1 MRKAPVYLVLALL
14 VLIAGQGGHEL
25 SQLESVVGPYR
36 WGLIEWESTHF
47 LDKWRYRI
55 EQAIPW
61 HTPPVAK
68 EQVLQEFFQL
78 SHEIEDL
85 EKELVQLAE
94 DETGAK
100 PQAEEAVSLL
110 AELGRKRSGI
120 KSQAEERLE
129 AEVSAIL
136 SEEGFESR
144 LGLIWPPVDV
154 ELVTPPSVLV
164 LSPRNVIERQKDF
177 VLRPGLDLND
187 REELEDK
194 IFLEQDLSALVVNIG
209 GIATYPSV
217 VAAVSGLRRAM
228 EIAAHEWLHQ
238 YWFFRPLGR
247 NYARDSDT
255 TILNESAADLAAKE
269 LNRRAYAAV
278 TGEPVEQPQEPNQT
292 PTPAADEFDFRESMR
307 ETRLHTDDL
316 LAAGRVKEAEDYMEE
331 RRQLFLMNGYS
342 IRKLN
347 QAFFAFYGTYA
358 NNPASVSPIND
369 ELKLFRATLPTVG
382 DFIKEMSQFGS
393 YQEFKAHLLT
403 LEPLTT
409 QP

>member
-1 MRKAPVYLVLALL
+1 M
-14 VLIAGQGGHEL
+14 
-25 SQLESVVGPYR
+25 
-36 WGLIEWESTHF
+36 
-47 LDKWRYRI
+47 
-55 EQAIPW
+55 
-61 HTPPVAK
+61 
-68 EQVLQEFFQL
+68 
-78 SHEIEDL
+78 
-85 EKELVQLAE
+85 
-94 DETGAK
+94 
-100 PQAEEAVSLL
+100 
-110 AELGRKRSGI
+110 
-120 KSQAEERLE
+120 
-129 AEVSAIL
+129 
-136 SEEGFESR
+136 
-144 LGLIWPPVDV
+144 
-154 ELVTPPSVLV
+154 
-164 LSPRNVIERQKDF
+164 
-177 VLRPGLDLND
+177 DLND

-194 IFLEQDLSALVVNIG
+194 IFREQDLSALVVNIG

-217 VAAVSGLRRAM
+217 VAAVLGLRHAM

-393 YQEFKAHLLT
+393 YQEFKAHLLN